1 MEYKSRLQGY
11 SLELNDVQINDLA
24 DAARNDVEENLTEEN
39 LKTCFS
45 CLDLTSLS
53 CIDSIE
59 SITEFA
65 SKVALFKNNFK
76 QVPSVASICVFPN
89 FVDVVGLALGNSTV
103 AITSVSAGF
112 PTSQTFLEVKMLETA
127 MAVESGAD
135 EVDIV
140 MNLGGF
146 LSGDFDCTA
155 SEIEMIK
162 DEVGEDVTLKVIL
175 ETGELKDADKIYQAS
190 ILAMLSGA
198 DFIKTS
204 TGKTPVSATPF
215 AAVVMCQAI
224 KDFYSATDRKVGI
237 KIAGGVKTSQDA
249 VTYYSI
255 VKMLLG
261 EDWLNPSLFRI
272 GASSLANSLL
282 SDISGESV
290 SYF

>member
-1 MEYKSRLQGY
+1 MQGY